1 MFSWIKDDEG
11 GDRTV
16 RNRGPRDAF
25 SYLRQLLPLP
35 RGFQNMLQRDAEAS
49 RRVPTTAQPLRRN
62 CPACRRPTE
71 HARLYSIRNCA
82 VLRCA
87 ACGLGR
93 TEAPA
98 FEPERYYTDDY
109 FTGQHAD
116 GYADYRGAEAVLRRE
131 FARTVEFIRARRD
144 AGRLL
149 EVGCAYGFFLQ
160 EAKPFFDVAGI
171 ELAADASAHAR
182 GSGLNVLTGV
192 ADAATLER
200 LGSFDVIVMLD
211 VIEHLPDP
219 LDMLRLLG
227 RHLAPGG
234 IIVVTTGDFGSLVAR
249 LAGKRWRLMTPP
261 QHLWFF
267 TPESLARMAQ
277 SAGLDCDHVDHPWK
291 IVPLSLAL
299 FQQRRMLGLWQSA
312 QPGAGGIGLPLNL
325 FDAMR
330 VVLRKPT

>member
-1 MFSWIKDDEG
+1 
-11 GDRTV
+11 
-16 RNRGPRDAF
+16 
-25 SYLRQLLPLP
+25 
-35 RGFQNMLQRDAEAS
+35 MLQLDAEAS
-49 RRVPTTAQPLRRN
+49 TRAPAAARALVRH
-62 CPACRRPTE
+62 CPSCGRPTE
-71 HARLYSIRNCA
+71 QTRLYSVGHCTI
-82 VLRCA
+82 LRCA

-144 AGRLL
+144 GGRLL

-160 EAKPFFDVAGI
+160 EAKPFFDVRGI
-171 ELAADASAHAR
+171 ELAADAAAHAR
-182 GSGLNVLTGV
+182 GAGLDVLTGV
-192 ADAATLER
+192 ADEGTLQR
-200 LGSFDVIVMLD
+200 LGEFDVIVMLD

-219 LDMLRLLG
+219 HGMLRLLG

-249 LAGKRWRLMTPP
+249 LAGRHWRLMTPP

-267 TPESLARMAQ
+267 TGDSLSRMAR
-277 SAGLDCDHVDHPWK
+277 SGGLDCEHLDHPWK
-291 IVPLSLAL
+291 IVPLSLVR
-299 FQQRRMLGLWQSA
+299 FQLRRMLGLRQRTR
-312 QPGAGGIGLPLNL
+312 PGADGIGLPINL

-330 VVLRKPT
+330 VVLRKPPA